1 MQDDHPQDMDRR
13 RAREARTVE
22 AMIRI
27 YCHGVHGTPEGL
39 CDECTALAA
48 YARQRLARCPFG
60 ALKPTCAKCPIHCY
74 APGMRER
81 IRAVMRYAGPR
92 MLLRH
97 PLLAVGH
104 LVDGMRRAPERPPR

>member
-1 MQDDHPQDMDRR
+1 MQADDSQRLDPR
-13 RAREARTVE
+13 RAREARTVD

-39 CDECTALAA
+39 CDECRDLAA
-48 YARQRLARCPFG
+48 YARQRLARCPYG

-74 APGMRER
+74 APDMRER

-92 MLLRH
+92 MLLHH
-97 PLLAVGH
+97 PLLALGH
-104 LVDGMRRAPERPPR
+104 LADGIRKAPDRPKR